1 MRRPIRQQ
9 DPQKTPPNM
18 IKFIRYYRFVVLHIQ
33 LLDKI
38 CFVQLSTISV
48 KSQAKHDNKPP
59 DTTLGRFYG
68 LDRSYHATN
77 VNFKEKLD
85 EKLANS

>member
-1 MRRPIRQQ
+1 MKLVLWYSTYNFF
-9 DPQKTPPNM
+9 DKTC
-18 IKFIRYYRFVVLHIQ
+18 L
-33 LLDKI
+33 
-38 CFVQLSTISV
+38 VQLSTISV

-59 DTTLGRFYG
+59 DTSLGRFYG

-85 EKLANS
+85 EKREEAYVNPVYSCQSTPRSKNKI